1 MSSQSETLKGLLS
14 KNLPL
19 HGLLELE
26 IRKMP
31 YGEMTVN
38 VEVKNG
44 IADLGTLN
52 IVKNRRIR
60 YEKYH
65 KVDIKM
71 DNGVY

>member
-1 MSSQSETLKGLLS
+1 
-14 KNLPL
+14 
-19 HGLLELE
+19 
-26 IRKMP
+26 MP